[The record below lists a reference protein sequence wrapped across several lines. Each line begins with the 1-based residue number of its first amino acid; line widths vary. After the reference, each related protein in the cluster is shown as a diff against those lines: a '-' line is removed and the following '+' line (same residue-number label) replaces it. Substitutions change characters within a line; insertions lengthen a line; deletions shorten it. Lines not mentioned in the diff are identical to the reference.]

1 MIFRILETKTGTYLT
16 NRSYF
21 LCEIEELIEQ
31 TDLNERFGWL
41 FKEKSNLQIEHEDNF
56 QLVIKNRMSFLN
68 SFICIDL
75 KTPLTLSCIMVKNS

>member
-1 MIFRILETKTGTYLT
+1 MIFRILETKTGTYRT

-41 FKEKSNLQIEHEDNF
+41 FKEK
-56 QLVIKNRMSFLN
+56 
-68 SFICIDL
+68 
-75 KTPLTLSCIMVKNS
+75 